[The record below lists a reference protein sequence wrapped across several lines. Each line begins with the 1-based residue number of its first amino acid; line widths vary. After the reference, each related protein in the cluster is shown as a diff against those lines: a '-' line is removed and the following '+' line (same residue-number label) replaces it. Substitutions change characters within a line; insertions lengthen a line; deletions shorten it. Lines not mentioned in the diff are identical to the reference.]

1 MLEALFFGRRVMFQI
16 LAEKVISGLAA
27 FSMLLLSSYQGNEA
41 SFSNYTTSFLDNRMF
56 LECKL
61 ENAFDNDFEEIF
73 KSGQIIDVYFSVK
86 IELKNLIIHEEEF
99 KHSIIFDP
107 LTQVFNIELED
118 QDLTYSTNSYEEL
131 KIIISN
137 IEYSFKDEN
146 IHDYILTL
154 NAYLPKIRL
163 EALNKDFDLMMLWKY
178 SEPKFTMKLEKGDN
192 EN

>member
-1 MLEALFFGRRVMFQI
+1 MFQI

-73 KSGQIIDVYFSVK
+73 KSGQSIDIYFGIK
-86 IELKNLIIHEEEF
+86 IELNNTIIHEEEF
-99 KHSIIFDP
+99 RHSIIFDP
-107 LTQVFNIELED
+107 LTQVFSIELED
-118 QDLTYSTNSYEEL
+118 QGLTSSTNSYEEL
-131 KIIISN
+131 KTIISN
-137 IEYSFKDEN
+137 IEYSFEDEN
-146 IHDYILTL
+146 IQDYTLTL
-154 NAYLPKIRL
+154 HAYLPKIRL
-163 EALNKDFDLMMLWKY
+163 IALNKDFDLMMLWKY
-178 SEPKFTMKLEKGDN
+178 NGPELTAKLASEHN

>member
-1 MLEALFFGRRVMFQI
+1 MFQI

-41 SFSNYTTSFLDNRMF
+41 SFSNYTTSFLDDRMF

-73 KSGQIIDVYFSVK
+73 KSGQSIDIFFGIK
-86 IELKNLIIHEEEF
+86 ISQGGLIIHEEEF
-99 KHSIIFDP
+99 RHSIIFDP

-118 QDLTYSTNSYEEL
+118 QDLTSSTNSYEEL
-131 KIIISN
+131 KTIISN
-137 IEYSFKDEN
+137 IEYSYKDEN
-146 IHDYILTL
+146 IQDYTLTL
-154 NAYLPKIRL
+154 KAYLPKIRL
-163 EALNKDFDLMMLWKY
+163 IALNKDFDLMMLWKY
-178 SEPKFTMKLEKGDN
+178 NEPKFIAKLDKENN